1 MGLFVDNDISK
12 GIEERIFR
20 ETGIKS
26 LVDIDKIIDAEIER
40 DMKHALSK
48 NPKSNM
54 LSKYF
59 QEDFDDEVIEHFDDT
74 ETYDDDDEI
83 ISDPLYMS
91 NEEFIQSLDNGVIY
105 DHNFLMDKL
114 EVDREEGNIEGAFQ
128 DVVQLFGLEAAYKY
142 NETGELPL

>member
-26 LVDIDKIIDAEIER
+26 LVDVDKIIDAEIER

-83 ISDPLYMS
+83 ISDPLHMS
-91 NEEFIQSLDNGVIY
+91 NEEFIESLDNGVIY